1 MRETELEPKNLP
13 ELSTEILLA
22 VMRLRTSSDIG
33 DFDTFHASIQKLF
46 QSFEKRCKDRGI
58 DVDDVS
64 TAKYAL
70 AAFLDETVLNS
81 RWPYKDRWADN
92 PLQLDYFGTYLAG
105 EIFYDKV
112 EDLRARAESKADLLE
127 VYYMCLLLGFRGKY
141 GVSGQEKLRSLI
153 ENIAAELNRVKPA
166 VSRDLSPHWKIPDG
180 PQVQQSDK
188 LPRWAVLTCWI
199 VLAVAVLLYFVL
211 FFKVRSDADSLRE
224 KVRSQAVSVVLRHD
238 KAA

>member
-1 MRETELEPKNLP
+1 MRETVLEPKNLP

-33 DFDTFHASIQKLF
+33 DFDTFHTGVQKLF
-46 QSFEKRCKDRGI
+46 QSFEKQCKDQGI
-58 DVDDVS
+58 DIDDVN
-64 TAKYAL
+64 TTKYAL
-70 AAFLDETVLNS
+70 AAFLYETVLNS

-112 EDLRARAESKADLLE
+112 EELRARAESKADLLE
-127 VYYMCLLLGFRGKY
+127 VYYMCLLLGFKGKY
-141 GVSGQEKLRSLI
+141 GVSGQEKLRGLI
-153 ENIAAELNRVKPA
+153 ENVASELSRVRPSA
-166 VSRDLSPHWKIPDG
+166 SHDLSPHWKIPDG

-188 LPRWAVLTCWI
+188 LPRWAVLTCG
-199 VLAVAVLLYFVL
+199 VLVILAVLLYFGL
-211 FFKVRSDADSLRE
+211 FFKIRSDADSLRE
-224 KVRSQAVSVVLRHD
+224 KVRSQTASLEVKYD

>member
-1 MRETELEPKNLP
+1 MRETGLDPKNLP

-33 DFDTFHASIQKLF
+33 DFDTFHTSVQKLF
-46 QSFEKRCKDRGI
+46 QSFEKQCKDRGMDI
-58 DVDDVS
+58 DDVN

-112 EDLRARAESKADLLE
+112 EELRARAESKADLLE

-141 GVSGQEKLRSLI
+141 GVSGQEKLRGLI
-153 ENIAAELNRVKPA
+153 ENVASELSRVKP
-166 VSRDLSPHWKIPDG
+166 SLSQDLSPHWKIPDG
-180 PQVQQSDK
+180 PQVQQSDR
-188 LPRWAVLTCWI
+188 LPRWAALTCWI
-199 VLAVAVLLYFVL
+199 VLAVAILLYFGL
-211 FFKVRSDADSLRE
+211 FFKIRSDADSLRE
-224 KVRSQAVSVVLRHD
+224 KVRSQAAALEVEYD
-238 KAA
+238 KPA